1 MSEVLERYRG
11 PGGNLLPAIR
21 TLWRFCSLEEGRSL
35 ESLLDLYWGF
45 EKKQGHG
52 DSEGKNDTITRYFC
66 LLGLTLR
73 KASLDGDNSVFHT
86 RSPSH
91 LKAFPSL
98 TQAAIPQLH
107 QFSLNV
113 ISYKGFILVP
123 FTLLWQGM
131 SPGGVVFRVFL
142 WIFFFFKHNYM
153 LLRMQGW
160 VWLSISGDLGPLGC
174 VACGSESQHEDGCL
188 WKT

>member
-1 MSEVLERYRG
+1 MGTAKVRTIQ
-11 PGGNLLPAIR
+11 LLVIFA
-21 TLWRFCSLEEGRSL
+21 FGV
-35 ESLLDLYWGF
+35 
-45 EKKQGHG
+45 
-52 DSEGKNDTITRYFC
+52 
-66 LLGLTLR
+66 TLR

-123 FTLLWQGM
+123 FTLL
-131 SPGGVVFRVFL
+131 
-142 WIFFFFKHNYM
+142 
-153 LLRMQGW
+153 
-160 VWLSISGDLGPLGC
+160 
-174 VACGSESQHEDGCL
+174 
-188 WKT
+188 